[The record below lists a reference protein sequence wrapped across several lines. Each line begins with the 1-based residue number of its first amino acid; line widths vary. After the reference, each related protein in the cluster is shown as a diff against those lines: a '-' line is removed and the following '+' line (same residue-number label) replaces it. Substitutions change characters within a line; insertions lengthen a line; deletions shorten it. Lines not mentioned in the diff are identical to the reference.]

1 MRPMTEPQEG
11 YGVLLEKILGRYR
24 QPTAV
29 EPEPAERPPR
39 AAPAGPGKP
48 ALALLVGFE
57 DRAEDAGQVADIL
70 GDQEVI
76 LHEPLDPAAFRVI
89 GVAHLPRD
97 LGLQIESEPLFGAPG
112 QIVEKIGR
120 ASCRG

>member
-1 MRPMTEPQEG
+1 NMEEPQECHR
-11 YGVLLEKILGRYR
+11 VLVEKILCRYR
-24 QPTAV
+24 QPLAV
-29 EPEPAERPPR
+29 ENEFAERPSR

-57 DRAEDAGQVADIL
+57 DRAEDASQIADIL

-97 LGLQIESEPLFGAPG
+97 LGLQIESEPLFG
-112 QIVEKIGR
+112 
-120 ASCRG
+120 